1 VSLANGVAVP
11 LRPDHQHGLF
21 VLRQVRKDEILITLD
36 GPTQKILGLS
46 TRLFLLDILPGRE
59 DNSFTSRLRRAVPTE
74 GEGSAAP
81 REAMDIQWS
90 SGIQI
95 PLSLEFQFPSSLPVT
110 LFAGVVI

>member
-1 VSLANGVAVP
+1 MSLANGVAVP
-11 LRPDHQHGLF
+11 PTPRP
-21 VLRQVRKDEILITLD
+21 
-36 GPTQKILGLS
+36 S
-46 TRLFLLDILPGRE
+46 TRPIRPQTGAKGRNLDYPRWPDSKDLFLLDILPGRE

>member
-1 VSLANGVAVP
+1 MVSPYPYAQTVNTAYSSSDRCERTKFDYP
-11 LRPDHQHGLF
+11 RWPDS
-21 VLRQVRKDEILITLD
+21 KD
-36 GPTQKILGLS
+36 P
-46 TRLFLLDILPGRE
+46 FLLDILPGRE

-95 PLSLEFQFPSSLPVT
+95 PLSLEFQFPCSLPVT